1 MSIVVC
7 ARKIKTRQ
15 NAFGFLTFANAT
27 AFVAKLCPTFASY
40 AASEPMFAVR
50 EQDSDIDAVRCQQSI
65 DAVNGLFPP
74 HLTVK
79 AESSD
84 LSAVFQDRIRC
95 GGKRVGDRIGTVWA
109 HVTTGR
115 HPMRVID

>member
-1 MSIVVC
+1 
-7 ARKIKTRQ
+7 
-15 NAFGFLTFANAT
+15 
-27 AFVAKLCPTFASY
+27 
-40 AASEPMFAVR
+40 MFAVR
-50 EQDSDIDAVRCQQSI
+50 EQDSDRDAVRCQQSI
-65 DAVNGLFPP
+65 DAVNGLFTP

-95 GGKRVGDRIGTVWA
+95 GGSVWVIESGDGTVWA